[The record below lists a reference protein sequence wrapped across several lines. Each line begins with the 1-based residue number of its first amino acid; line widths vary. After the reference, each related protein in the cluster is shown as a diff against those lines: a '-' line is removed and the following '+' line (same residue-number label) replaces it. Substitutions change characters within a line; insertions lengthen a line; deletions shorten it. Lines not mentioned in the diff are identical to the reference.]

1 VSWAKLDDTLHA
13 HPKATDAGLE
23 AMGLWVLTLS
33 HCGAYLTD
41 GHVRRPIALRTAGSA
56 EVLERLAANLVRVG
70 LWELHPGGDG
80 WQVHDYLEFNP
91 SRLEVRAQRSA
102 TERRGRE
109 IRAAR
114 AREALDPVDLP
125 ALPPIE
131 QLREDALRVL
141 YAVALHPGEGGTARV
156 GAAKGLLDATA
167 ATAQADSYGPPPSLE
182 DLLGPDD
189 ETTPPDPDER
199 LPQ

>member
-1 VSWAKLDDTLHA
+1 M
-13 HPKATDAGLE
+13 PI
-23 AMGLWVLTLS
+23 LTPCP
-33 HCGAYLTD
+33 HR
-41 GHVRRPIALRTAGSA
+41 HNRTFWAGSA
-56 EVLERLAANLVRVG
+56 
-70 LWELHPGGDG
+70 P
-80 WQVHDYLEFNP
+80 
-91 SRLEVRAQRSA
+91 

-114 AREALDPVDLP
+114 AREALYPADLP

-141 YAVALHPGEGGTARV
+141 YAAVALDPQEGGTARV

-167 ATAQADSYGPPPSLE
+167 ATAQAEAAYGPPPSLE

-189 ETTPPDPDER
+189 EPMPPDPDKR